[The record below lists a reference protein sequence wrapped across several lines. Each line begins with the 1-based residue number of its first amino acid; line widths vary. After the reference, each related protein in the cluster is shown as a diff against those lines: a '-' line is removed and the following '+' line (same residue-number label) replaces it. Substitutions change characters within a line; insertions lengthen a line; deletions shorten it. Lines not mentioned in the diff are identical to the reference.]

1 MHSEEE
7 DETHGD
13 TGHTCICSGVGRT
26 IVKRTVRQSVELPAN
41 NFGVL
46 GRTEEA
52 FVFG

>member
-26 IVKRTVRQSVELPAN
+26 IVKRTVWQRVVLPAN
-41 NFGVL
+41 SFGVL

-52 FVFG
+52 CMFG